1 MNTVQVIE
9 QCGAS
14 LGEDPLT
21 RIMLVCKE
29 LKYNVNT
36 QNATEIAEI
45 TAMVK
50 DYTLGAALILGA
62 DPARYSSMI
71 SRGRKNASL
80 AGRDEWP
87 KNMLEVYNYLS

>member
-9 QCGAS
+9 QCGAF

-62 DPARYSSMI
+62 DPARYSGMI
-71 SRGRKNASL
+71 RGLKNA
-80 AGRDEWP
+80 
-87 KNMLEVYNYLS
+87 